1 MKNIRQYV
9 QKIGK
14 ISLLVLIF
22 MGSLFTDSQAAKQIF
37 RPAPTVYFQGKTL
50 YVNGQPFALQGL
62 TYAPLPVRTFL
73 GGSNSTWS
81 FANNICYINNP
92 AAVCPNPSFQC
103 TSSTCTCTNYTPF
116 EFHTNVM
123 NSYAYDADLP
133 LIKLLGVNT
142 LRLYS
147 PPDHGLF
154 QKAQQYGLR
163 IFDTSFW
170 IPDEDF
176 TILQAQQRITSEFI
190 SYTNYLKQQPEFND
204 VMLMVAFGTEND
216 LRFCTGNW
224 RSGLPLCTQT
234 EKDNQ
239 ARAFYQMANSAIA
252 QVKQKHPNFVPI
264 TIVNG
269 NFTNSVPTY
278 FTRQGF
284 SDDSIMTALD
294 AWS

>member
-37 RPAPTVYFQGKTL
+37 WPSPTVYFQGKTL
-50 YVNGQPFALQGL
+50 YVNGQPFELKGL

-73 GGSNSTWS
+73 GGGNATWP
-81 FANNICYINNP
+81 FANNVCYINDP
-92 AAVCPNPSFQC
+92 AAVCPSLNPC
-103 TSSTCTCTNYTPF
+103 TPTPTTPLPCPCTNYTPF
-116 EFHTNVM
+116 EFQTNVV

-147 PPDHGLF
+147 PPDRGLF

-204 VMLMVAFGTEND
+204 VMLMVAFG
-216 LRFCTGNW
+216 
-224 RSGLPLCTQT
+224 
-234 EKDNQ
+234 
-239 ARAFYQMANSAIA
+239 
-252 QVKQKHPNFVPI
+252 
-264 TIVNG
+264 
-269 NFTNSVPTY
+269 
-278 FTRQGF
+278 
-284 SDDSIMTALD
+284 
-294 AWS
+294 